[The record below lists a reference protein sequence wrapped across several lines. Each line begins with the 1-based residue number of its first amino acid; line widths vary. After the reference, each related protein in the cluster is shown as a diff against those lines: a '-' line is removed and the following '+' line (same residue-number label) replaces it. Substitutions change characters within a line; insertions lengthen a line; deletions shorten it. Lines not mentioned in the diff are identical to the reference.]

1 MRIAEFSTKNSLL
14 VNLFSGFVLIV
25 GLISVFNLQRE
36 AFPNISLDMVV
47 ITTPYPGASAEDVEK
62 LVTTPIERELR
73 GISGI
78 KRIVSS
84 SEEGISKINVEI
96 DPEARDTDKVVDDIQ
111 RAVDRV
117 RNLPEE
123 IREDPLVTQIE
134 FDEFPVIEVSIAG
147 NFSEAEKRRYA
158 ELLEDLILDIQG
170 VATVRRIA
178 WRDPEFWVE
187 VNPNKLFDYHV
198 SIEEVMR
205 ALSQHNVTIPGGSVK
220 SNGMEF
226 SIRTVGEF
234 RTPDEV
240 LEVII
245 RSNDMGHHL
254 RIKDIAQV
262 VETFE
267 DRLYIT
273 KVNGK
278 PSVSMVVV
286 KSRAGD
292 IIRVVN
298 SVKKTISDFKES
310 LPEGMDIILTNDL
323 SYYVNR
329 RLGVLRNNGIIG
341 LILVII
347 VLFLFLDPVP
357 AVVTAIGLPIALFST
372 FIAMNAFG
380 ITINLVTMLGLIIV
394 LGMLV
399 DDGIIVSENVYRHVE
414 NGMPIKQAA
423 VQGTSEVIL
432 PVTVTILTTCAAFAP
447 LMFMRD
453 LLGRFIR
460 FVPIVVII
468 ALAASAIEAFI
479 ILPSHLSDFMKGHQD
494 KRIKKHK
501 TITEKKWFE
510 KFTRLYTF
518 VLDKVLTYR
527 YLVMTGTI
535 ALLVGSVFMAVFFMR
550 VVMFT
555 GEGIEE
561 FYIRAEAP
569 KGTSLEKLNELFIPV
584 ENLVASL
591 PAQELESFQTY
602 LGAIDR
608 QRGLDPSAREGSHL
622 GQIRVFLTPT
632 QERRRT
638 PQQIV
643 ESLRPK
649 LDEIKGFDRLSF
661 YIPQEGPPV
670 GQPIEVNIQG
680 DDFEVLQEIAHKFM
694 DNLNQIEGV
703 LDVDYSY
710 DFGKKQIRVVVNSE
724 KANQY
729 FITIGQVASTVRHA
743 FAGGLATT
751 IKPLRAEEEINVLVR
766 FPDEVRRDLSA
777 FDKLLIPNARGALVP
792 LSAIAHV
799 EETEGIFKINHLGGR
814 RVITVTAQVDQKK
827 TTSLEVNRKLE
838 QSFRDIEEKYPG
850 YTVSYGGEF
859 EDQQR
864 TFRNLLKSFMIA
876 FFMIFI
882 ILAALFNSLIQPFIV
897 MMAIPFGL
905 IGVIFGFLLHGR
917 PLSFF
922 AFLGVVGLTGI
933 VVNGSI
939 VFVDFVNK
947 LRQSGKERRAS
958 LIEAGRLRLRPVL
971 MTNITTIAGLLSVAY
986 GIGGGDPF
994 LKPMGLSIIWGLLFA
1009 TGLTLIIIPCIYA
1022 ITDDFSQ
1029 KFSRKSTMQGQAEG

>member
-14 VNLFSGFVLIV
+14 VNLFSAFVLIV
-25 GLISVFNLQRE
+25 GLISLFNLQRE
-36 AFPNISLDMVV
+36 AFPNISLDTVV

-62 LVTTPIERELR
+62 LVTTPIEKELR
-73 GISGI
+73 GLSGI

-84 SEEGISKINVEI
+84 SEEGISKINIEI
-96 DPEARDTDKVVDDIQ
+96 DPESRNTQRVVDDIQ

-117 RNLPEE
+117 RNLPDE
-123 IREDPLVTQIE
+123 IRESPLVTEIE
-134 FDEFPVIEVSIAG
+134 FDEFPVIEISIAG
-147 NFSEAEKRRYA
+147 DFAEAKQRQYA
-158 ELLEDLILDIQG
+158 ELLEDLILEIEG
-170 VATVRRIA
+170 VATVRRLA

-187 VNPNKLFDYHV
+187 VDPEKLYDYHV
-198 SIEEVMR
+198 SIEEVMT
-205 ALSQHNVTIPGGSVK
+205 ALSQHNVTLPGGSIR
-220 SNGMEF
+220 SDGMEF

-234 RTPDEV
+234 RTPEEILD
-240 LEVII
+240 VII

-254 RIKDIAQV
+254 RIQDIAQV

-267 DRLYIT
+267 DRASIS

-292 IIRVVN
+292 IVNVVN
-298 SVKKTISDFKES
+298 RVKERVSDFRAS
-310 LPEGMDIILTNDL
+310 LPDGMDVVLTNDL
-323 SYYVNR
+323 SFYVNR

-341 LILVII
+341 LVLVVI
-347 VLFLFLDPVP
+347 VLFLFLDPIP
-357 AVVTAIGLPIALFST
+357 AMVTAIGLPIALFST
-372 FIAMNAFG
+372 FIVMNAFG
-380 ITINLVTMLGLIIV
+380 ISINLVTMLGLIIV

-414 NGMPIKQAA
+414 NGMPVQQAA
-423 VQGTSEVIL
+423 IQGTSEVIL

-453 LLGRFIR
+453 ILGRFIF
-460 FVPIVVII
+460 FVPVVVII

-479 ILPSHLSDFMKGHQD
+479 ILPSHLSDFMKGYHQ
-494 KRIKKHK
+494 KQFSRRK
-501 TITEKKWFE
+501 TITEKQWFE
-510 KFTRLYTF
+510 KFTQGYVGFLNKA
-518 VLDKVLTYR
+518 LSYR
-527 YLVMTGTI
+527 YWVVAGVI
-535 ALLVGSVFMAVFFMR
+535 ALLAGSVFIAVFVMR

-561 FYIRAEAP
+561 FNIQAEAP
-569 KGTSLEKLNELFIPV
+569 KGTSLERLNELFIPV
-584 ENLVASL
+584 EALVANL
-591 PAQELESFQTY
+591 PAEEREAFQTY

-608 QRGLDPSAREGSHL
+608 HRGLDPSAREGSHL
-622 GQIRVFLTPT
+622 GQIRVFLTPS

-643 ESLRPK
+643 ESLRPQ
-649 LDEIKGFDRLSF
+649 LNEIEGFDKLSF

-680 DDFEVLQEIAHKFM
+680 DEFQTLQKIAQKVTDKLH
-694 DNLNQIEGV
+694 QIKGV
-703 LDVDYSY
+703 SDMSSSHE
-710 DFGKKQIRVVVNSE
+710 FGKKQIRVVVDPE
-724 KANQY
+724 RAKQY
-729 FITIGQVASTVRHA
+729 YMTIGQIASTVRHA

-751 IKPLRAEEEINVLVR
+751 IKPVRAEEEINVLVR
-766 FPDEVRRDLSA
+766 FPEDTRKDLSA

-792 LSAIAHV
+792 LSAVAHI

-814 RVITVTAQVDQKK
+814 RVVTVTAQVDQQE
-827 TTSLEVNRKLE
+827 TTSLEVNQKLE
-838 QSFRDIEEKYPG
+838 QAFKDIHEKYPG
-850 YTVSYGGEF
+850 YTINYGGEF

-864 TFRNLLKSFMIA
+864 TFRNLLKSFMVA
-876 FFMIFI
+876 FFVIFI
-882 ILAALFNSLIQPFIV
+882 ILAALFNSLLQPFIV
-897 MMAIPFGL
+897 MTAIPFGL

-947 LRQSGKERRAS
+947 LRQTGKERRAS

-971 MTNITTIAGLLSVAY
+971 MTNITTIAGLASVAY

-1009 TGLTLIIIPCIYA
+1009 TGLTLILIPCIYA
-1022 ITDDFSQ
+1022 IADDFS
-1029 KFSRKSTMQGQAEG
+1029 KKLSRSSRV